1 MKNKYNKFL
10 IVSTVFLLIGG
21 VYLYS
26 SNSLNSSEIV
36 PVAFG
41 AALVSNIPSDSPST
55 IPILGDDISSDI
67 AFLTTLVSLKNIT
80 MDTSIFDSSEFKSL
94 KNNGVRIEP
103 VKPGRINPFAPISA
117 TAVSMESTAPVVT
130 TEEPSGITDK
140 SAVLN
145 GMVNTNG
152 IITDT
157 YFQYGPTIQGL
168 TQIATSKQSLV
179 GTFMNN
185 IIGLTPKTTYF
196 FKACAKINNLANCG
210 DVISF
215 TTN

>member
-10 IVSTVFLLIGG
+10 IVSTIFLLVGG

-26 SNSLNSSEIV
+26 SDNLNSGEIV

-41 AALVSNIPSDSPST
+41 AALVSNIPTDSPSA
-55 IPILGDDISSDI
+55 IPTLGDSISSDI

-80 MDTSIFDSSEFKSL
+80 MDTSIFESSEFKSL

-117 TAVSMESTAPVVT
+117 AEVSMESTAPVVV
-130 TEEPSGITDK
+130 TEEPSDITDK

-145 GMVNTNG
+145 GAVNTNG
-152 IITDT
+152 VVTDT
-157 YFQYGPTIQGL
+157 YFQYGQTVQAL